1 MQNNKTMG
9 LTGVANKL
17 RFSLYGCKMCS
28 CPTKT
33 RTSSLSATHSLAQD
47 VGTFNRKYAGSPGIF
62 PQLRTDNLGVSKTR
76 NSFPQKMPNHKKAGR
91 PQKTAA
97 KRIKKIDVRFTEEE
111 YHIIAG
117 LEETLGISKTELVR
131 ERLLHGARLT
141 MINAKEMIG
150 ELDSIGTELGRS
162 GNNINQ
168 LARYANILAKKSILS
183 PQVMEQFNILFEQ
196 YIENQRGL
204 ETALRKIIRALGR

>member
-1 MQNNKTMG
+1 
-9 LTGVANKL
+9 
-17 RFSLYGCKMCS
+17 MCS

-33 RTSSLSATHSLAQD
+33 RSSSFSATHSLAQE

-62 PQLRTDNLGVSKTR
+62 PQSRTDNLGVSKTR
-76 NSFPQKMPNHKKAGR
+76 NSFPQKMPISHKKTGR

-97 KRIKKIDVRFTEEE
+97 KRIKKIDVRFTEDE
-111 YHIIAG
+111 YNLITG
-117 LEETLGISKTELVR
+117 LEETLGISKTDLVR

-141 MINAKEMIG
+141 IINAKELIDD
-150 ELDSIGTELGRS
+150 LDKIGTELGRS

-168 LARYANILAKKSILS
+168 LARYANILSKKSILS
-183 PQVMEQFNILFEQ
+183 PQVLEQFNMLFEQ

-204 ETALRKIIRALGR
+204 EISLRKIIRVLGR